1 MQEIWFLQS
10 PNMLTEPD
18 ASKVTWESTP
28 NGAHGLQGT
37 HIQQP
42 ARTSKPCPRRTD
54 TPTHAC
60 AHFSAVP
67 PPGTYADSIIEEGH
81 LVPLGASAGSGFYA
95 MARTNLGYLAAA
107 NNAGTSTA
115 SGWSNT
121 SFARCVRTL
130 CSQARGIMPAW
141 AASLL
146 CC

>member
-1 MQEIWFLQS
+1 MEPMVCKVHTYSNLPAH
-10 PNMLTEPD
+10 PNHALD
-18 ASKVTWESTP
+18 A
-28 NGAHGLQGT
+28 
-37 HIQQP
+37 I
-42 ARTSKPCPRRTD
+42 
-54 TPTHAC
+54 TPTHTC

-107 NNAGTSTA
+107 NNPGTSTA

-130 CSQARGIMPAW
+130 C
-141 AASLL
+141 
-146 CC
+146 